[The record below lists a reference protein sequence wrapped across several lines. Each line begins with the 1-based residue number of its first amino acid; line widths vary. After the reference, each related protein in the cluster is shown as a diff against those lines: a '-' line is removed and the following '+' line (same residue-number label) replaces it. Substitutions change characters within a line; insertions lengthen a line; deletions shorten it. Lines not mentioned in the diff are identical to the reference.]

1 MGLTENHLL
10 NDEGGAWEPIGGWSD
25 KPNLSPY
32 PQPGC
37 CQSVFP
43 QGVHNGIKYPRKEYI
58 ALLDVL
64 QQAIDDYKEAVDEL
78 KDLEARGPQRTLVS
92 ENDVAIGDPR
102 PDADDVYN
110 IVTNHYREVIKK
122 IERQINF
129 VSWMLASVV
138 KVVDDESE

>member
-1 MGLTENHLL
+1 MELTENHLL

-25 KPNLSPY
+25 KPNLSPH

-37 CQSVFP
+37 CQTVFP
-43 QGVHNGIKYPRKEYI
+43 QGVRPGIKYPRKEYI
-58 ALLDVL
+58 ALLDVFC
-64 QQAIDDYKEAVDEL
+64 QAIVDYKKAVEKLKEL
-78 KDLEARGPQRTLVS
+78 ELIGGLESTKVP
-92 ENDVAIGDPR
+92 ENYDAVMSRYRQAI
-102 PDADDVYN
+102 N
-110 IVTNHYREVIKK
+110 K